1 MQNCNQN
8 PIIKLLFKMQMIILA
23 SIITVGLNGCSSS
36 SQDDAS
42 LEANEPVDAEPQVAE
57 QNPPAGSE
65 QPAADA
71 ATASSAASAPVPPPT
86 SESPGAGTVMNTA
99 RRVMYVSVDNA
110 VMRENPEPKAKIV
123 GKASKG
129 DHFLVAIEGDW
140 AKLDGGGYMS
150 LKVLSEKAVGRSKKD
165 AAWSQGAA
173 ELPAK
178 PPAKL
183 PTKPRAV
190 RAQSS
195 KANPAPAKSKD
206 KVAPP
211 AETGAIA
218 APVPAEKQ
226 KADVP
231 AESGA
236 KE

>member
-1 MQNCNQN
+1 MQHYKKN
-8 PIIKLLFKMQMIILA
+8 PMIKQLFKMQMIIFA
-23 SIITVGLNGCSSS
+23 TIMTVGLYGCSSS

-42 LEANEPVDAEPQVAE
+42 LEAKEPVDAEPQAAE

-71 ATASSAASAPVPPPT
+71 ATGSLPKAESQAEAAPVPPPT
-86 SESPGAGTVMNTA
+86 SESPGTGTVMNTA

-110 VMRENPEPKAKIV
+110 VMREKPEPKSKIV

-140 AKLDGGGYMS
+140 AKMDGGAYMS
-150 LKVLSEKAVGRSKKD
+150 LKVLSEKAVGRPKKE
-165 AAWSQGAA
+165 AAWSQGAP
-173 ELPAK
+173 ELPTKLPAK
-178 PPAKL
+178 PK
-183 PTKPRAV
+183 AV

-195 KANPAPAKSKD
+195 KTMPSAVTVKEPI
-206 KVAPP
+206 VPP
-211 AETGAIA
+211 AEKPS
-218 APVPAEKQ
+218 APMQTEKQ

>member
-1 MQNCNQN
+1 MQHCSQN
-8 PIIKLLFKMQMIILA
+8 PIMKHFFKMQTIILA
-23 SIITVGLNGCSSS
+23 TIMTVGLYGCSSS

-42 LEANEPVDAEPQVAE
+42 LEAQEPVDAEPQLAE

-71 ATASSAASAPVPPPT
+71 VPASDSAPASAPASAEAAPVPPPT
-86 SESPGAGTVMNTA
+86 SESLVSGTVMNTA

-110 VMRENPEPKAKIV
+110 VMREKPEQKSKIV

-140 AKLDGGGYMS
+140 AKLDGGTYMS
-150 LKVLSEKAVGRSKKD
+150 LKVLSEKAVGRPKKD

-173 ELPAK
+173 ELPV
-178 PPAKL
+178 KL
-183 PTKPRAV
+183 PTKPKAV
-190 RAQSS
+190 RAKTMRSAV
-195 KANPAPAKSKD
+195 KAKEQI
-206 KVAPP
+206 APP
-211 AETGAIA
+211 AEKPS
-218 APVPAEKQ
+218 APIQTEKQ

-236 KE
+236 IE

>member
-1 MQNCNQN
+1 M
-8 PIIKLLFKMQMIILA
+8 KHFFKMQTIILA
-23 SIITVGLNGCSSS
+23 TIMTVGLYGCSSS

-42 LEANEPVDAEPQVAE
+42 LEAQEPVDAEPQLAE

-65 QPAADA
+65 QTAADA
-71 ATASSAASAPVPPPT
+71 APASEPASEAAPVTPPA
-86 SESPGAGTVMNTA
+86 SESPGSGTVMNTA

-110 VMRENPEPKAKIV
+110 VMREKPEQKSKIV

-140 AKLDGGGYMS
+140 AKLDSGVYMS
-150 LKVLSEKAVGRSKKD
+150 VKVLSEKAVGRPKKE
-165 AAWSQGAA
+165 AAWAQGAA

-178 PPAKL
+178 LPGKPKAKL
-183 PTKPRAV
+183 PAKPGAV
-190 RAQSS
+190 GAKTMPSDV
-195 KANPAPAKSKD
+195 KAKEQI
-206 KVAPP
+206 APP
-211 AETGAIA
+211 AEKSS
-218 APVPAEKQ
+218 APIQTEKQ